1 MNHFLTI
8 TDLDK
13 SQLQHV
19 LALSHTLHQ
28 GDKDTLRHKN
38 ILFCFEKPSLRT
50 KVGTEVAINQL
61 GGEVIHIDPVAFLG
75 GKVMHARPVP
85 GHDERESLKD
95 TVLNV
100 SQWCDAIFARVFD
113 HQTLQTLA
121 EYSKIPIVNGL
132 CDHYHP
138 MQALA
143 DFYTIR
149 EHFGDST
156 ESVITF
162 IGDANNVAYSLIE
175 LGLTLG
181 YPMRFSGPEDY
192 EWNEEELAHFHL
204 LAEKNGGS
212 LEIYDDPFE
221 AAHQSHVIY
230 TDAFV
235 SMGEEEH
242 YEEKIA
248 AFEGYQVN
256 KELFE
261 AAHPEAGFMHCLPAH
276 RGIEVTNEVID
287 HPRSWVYQQAR
298 NRMVSAKGLFT
309 MLLEQEL
316 PVNQKSNTKT
326 NFNHAI

>member
-1 MNHFLTI
+1 MNHFLSI
-8 TDLDK
+8 TNLNK
-13 SQLQHV
+13 EQLKEV
-19 LALSHTLHQ
+19 IALSKKL
-28 GDKDTLRHKN
+28 DSSDEDTLRHKN

-75 GKVMHARPVP
+75 GKVMHAKPVP

-113 HQTLQTLA
+113 HETLQTLA

-132 CDHYHP
+132 CDRYHP

-149 EHFGDST
+149 EQFGDST
-156 ESVITF
+156 EPVVTF

-181 YPMRFSGPEDY
+181 YPMRFSGPEHY
-192 EWNEEELAHFHL
+192 GWNEQQQAHFQL
-204 LAEKNGGS
+204 LAEKNNGS
-212 LEIYDDPFE
+212 LQIYDDPFE
-221 AAHQSHVIY
+221 AAHQSDVIY

-242 YEEKIA
+242 YDEKIA

-256 KELFE
+256 TELFE

-276 RGIEVTNEVID
+276 RGIEVTDEVID
-287 HPRSWVYQQAR
+287 HSRSWVYQQAR

-316 PVNQKSNTKT
+316 PVNHKTKT
-326 NFNHAI
+326 NINHAI